1 VPGQKTGAGMD
12 SKHRRPSRN
21 SMTKRQRR
29 SSISFPLISKAEFSE
44 FVVFVDESGD
54 HGLERVDPRY
64 PLFVLAFCIFH
75 KKHYVEKVSPSL
87 QNFKFKHF
95 GHDLVVLHEHEIRKE
110 EGDFKFKNAKEK
122 NDFLDELSAIIDL
135 SRFIVASC
143 VVKKPL
149 DGTKRETAQKNLYH
163 LALKFCLQTL
173 YEFHVEKQQDART
186 LHVVF
191 ECRGKKEDD
200 ELELEFLRIVE
211 EDELPFKIVFA
222 DKKTN
227 SLGLQLVDLVAR
239 PIGLRILRPE
249 QQNRTFE
256 ILKGKFFSKGGRKN
270 AGVDFEEHGLKTVV
284 L

>member
-1 VPGQKTGAGMD
+1 
-12 SKHRRPSRN
+12 
-21 SMTKRQRR
+21 
-29 SSISFPLISKAEFSE
+29 
-44 FVVFVDESGD
+44 
-54 HGLERVDPRY
+54 
-64 PLFVLAFCIFH
+64 
-75 KKHYVEKVSPSL
+75 
-87 QNFKFKHF
+87 
-95 GHDLVVLHEHEIRKE
+95 
-110 EGDFKFKNAKEK
+110 
-122 NDFLDELSAIIDL
+122 
-135 SRFIVASC
+135 VASC

-191 ECRGKKEDD
+191 ERRGKKEDD

-211 EDELPFKIVFA
+211 EDKLPFKIVFA